1 MNYTLPMA
9 SRPED
14 ATYEF
19 EGFRLETRSRLLTR
33 TGTNQHIALT
43 PRQFETLVFLVER
56 AGTLVDKEELMQVLW
71 PDSVV
76 AENNLNQHISALR
89 GLLGEDRGG
98 RRFIMNVRAKGY
110 RFVPDV
116 MRIDRSAE
124 VPVQRRGSTSNLAAW
139 QCFQHAMFLL
149 GMDDPRQWADAMER
163 LSQAVELDPE
173 FASALAVL
181 AQVRIRLA
189 TVDWPGGKAL
199 LDQAEQ
205 EAGRAVKLR
214 PDLAFAHMAV
224 GSVAAARG
232 DWCGGERSFLAASS
246 LDEDWPMVRAMH
258 VAHVLLSVGHLERA
272 AQLIEGEQRAHGMIG
287 IVLIEAMTFLLLDRE
302 AEAARAMSLIKS
314 LGGKPHQPH
323 LANLFVL
330 AALRDGRPEEAA
342 RLLVASVPEAKR
354 AAATEETIAL
364 IMTAIATGKDPE
376 RAVHAIDGLVPAP
389 GIAAIANPFRFH
401 ILEWYAR
408 LGEVDRAF
416 DYSFALLDS
425 FREQGTAGIFWGQLW
440 LREMRDFRR
449 DERFGL
455 LASRLGFSAYWRQ
468 FGPPDA
474 GVA

>member
-1 MNYTLPMA
+1 MGID
-9 SRPED
+9 PED

-43 PRQFETLVFLVER
+43 PRQFEILVFLVER
-56 AGTLVDKEELMQVLW
+56 AGTLIDKEELMQMLW
-71 PDSVV
+71 PGAVV

-116 MRIDRSAE
+116 MRIDRPTA

-173 FASALAVL
+173 FASALAAL
-181 AQVRIRLA
+181 AQVRIRLI
-189 TVDWPGGKAL
+189 TVDWPGAKSL
-199 LDQAEQ
+199 IDQAEH
-205 EAGRAVKLR
+205 EAGRAIDLR
-214 PDLAFAHMAV
+214 PDLAFAHMAA

-232 DWCGGERSFLAASS
+232 DWCGGEKSFLAASS
-246 LDEDWPMVRAMH
+246 LDEDWPIVRAMH
-258 VAHVLLSVGHLERA
+258 VAHVLLSVGHLRRA
-272 AQLIEGEQRAHGMIG
+272 AQLIEGEQRVHGMIG
-287 IVLIEAMTFLLLDRE
+287 IVLIEATTFLLLDRG
-302 AEAARAMSLIKS
+302 ADAARAMSLIKS

-330 AALRDGRPEEAA
+330 AALRGGRPEEAA
-342 RLLVASVPEAKR
+342 HLLVASLPEPLR
-354 AAATEETIAL
+354 AAVAAETIACV
-364 IMTAIATGKDPE
+364 MTAITTGKD
-376 RAVHAIDGLVPAP
+376 RDQAVDAIDRLVSSM
-389 GIAAIANPFRFH
+389 GIAAIANPIRYQP
-401 ILEWYAR
+401 LEWYAR
-408 LGEVDRAF
+408 LGALDRAYE
-416 DYSFALLDS
+416 YSFGLLEH

-449 DERFGL
+449 DARFGL

-468 FGPPDA
+468 IGPPDA
-474 GVA
+474 GTA